1 MLQNCPFFDILVV
14 ELKESLCL
22 DTTTNALFVPHKL
35 NLKNQSV
42 MINPQYAVASP
53 CKGFGALLLQFLTVV
68 DFTQATTESRCII
81 IL

>member
-1 MLQNCPFFDILVV
+1 MI
-14 ELKESLCL
+14 
-22 DTTTNALFVPHKL
+22 TNALFVAHKL

-42 MINPQYAVASP
+42 MTNLQYAVANP

-68 DFTQATTESRCII
+68 DFIQATTESRCII